1 MNRLAQTSPRPDNPL
16 WLVVL
21 MTGLA
26 FGLRVVGLG
35 RQSLWYDEAF
45 SLAVAGTDW
54 PTFWAALLSDAVHP
68 PGYYLLLRAGLIL
81 FGSSEFALRFL
92 SVVAG
97 VLAVPL
103 IYQLGCSLGWR
114 RWGIIAGLLL
124 AVNPFAWWY
133 AQEARMYSLLLCL
146 TIAGSYTFW
155 QLVTRPSRSA
165 WLGLTLM
172 SAAGFVIHYFAF
184 VVSLAQFAYLV
195 IYLRQAPRTLRWWT
209 LAQAVAFIPFLPW
222 AGVVAFRE
230 GRNFGIGW
238 IHPPTLLDLPLT
250 LSNLALLLSDPA
262 SPWTWLGLALVMAA
276 VGSGTISL
284 WRSQNQ
290 KSGDKQAGCSR
301 DSSLRSAPFRMTF
314 ICPTAVTF
322 LWLWL
327 LLPVVFIWLISLRLP
342 LYVDRQF
349 IIVLPALILLLS
361 AVALLPQRASRGAGV
376 ILTLACLSAGG
387 RIWLDPALTKED
399 WRSAAAIV
407 EQGELPNDTL
417 LLRDLQTGIPFG
429 YYYRGQAQRQT
440 LSINR
445 DTSAPETL
453 IAGYKRAWF
462 IYRRPFEPTHEVA
475 GAPPFTWQDE
485 AEPVV
490 RAWLTAHQAE
500 LKQEISLPGVY
511 ILLYENSVTFGPTD

>member
-1 MNRLAQTSPRPDNPL
+1 MSRLAQTSPQLNKPL
-16 WLVVL
+16 WLML
-21 MTGLA
+21 LITGLA
-26 FGLRVVGLG
+26 FGLRVVGLD

-68 PGYYLLLRAGLIL
+68 PGYYLLLRGGLSL
-81 FGSSEFALRFL
+81 FGDSEFALRFL

-103 IYQLGCSLGWR
+103 IYQLGRSLGGR
-114 RWGIIAGLLL
+114 RWGIVAGLLL

-133 AQEARMYSLLLCL
+133 AQESRMYSLLLCL
-146 TIAGSYTFW
+146 TITGSYTFW
-155 QLVTRPSRSA
+155 QLVTRPSRGT
-165 WLGLTLM
+165 WLGLTLV
-172 SAAGFVIHYFAF
+172 SAAGFVIHYFVF
-184 VVSLAQFAYLV
+184 VVSLVQFAYLV
-195 IYLRQAPRTLRWWT
+195 IYLRQTPRTLRWWT
-209 LAQAVAFIPFLPW
+209 LAQVVAFIPFLPW

-262 SPWTWLGLALVMAA
+262 SPWTWLGLTLVMAA
-276 VGSGTISL
+276 VGSGTVSL
-284 WRSQNQ
+284 WHKLESKNLTI
-290 KSGDKQAGCSR
+290 DTTN
-301 DSSLRSAPFRMTF
+301 SLRSTV
-314 ICPTAVTF
+314 VTF

-327 LLPVVFIWLISLRLP
+327 LLPIVFIWLISLRLP

-361 AVALLPQRASRGAGV
+361 AAALSPQGLSRRAGV
-376 ILTLACLSAGG
+376 ILTLACLIAGG

-462 IYRRPFEPTHEVA
+462 VYRRPFEPTHEVA
-475 GAPPFTWQDE
+475 GAPPFTWQNE
-485 AEPVV
+485 TEPVV
-490 RAWLTAHQAE
+490 RAWLLAHQAE

-511 ILLYENSVTFGPTD
+511 ILLYENDR